1 MSTNLSPITISLRFK
16 THTQSVDQSGSVA
29 VGRLVVQLVTSII
42 QAVRNPLSEL
52 YTQVQQIQ

>member
-1 MSTNLSPITISLRFK
+1 MSTNLSPITISYRFK

-52 YTQVQQIQ
+52 YTQVH